1 MRKIVLMYHDVYSDS
16 ETESG
21 FQFPTS
27 FPYKISAEKF
37 ESHVKL
43 AHTYCKQNNL
53 SLDSVEF
60 TFDDGGVSFYTVI
73 APILE
78 KYGFKGVF
86 FISTSYIDTERF
98 LTEKQIQ
105 SLYKRGHIIASHSH
119 SHPRNMT
126 MLSEQDLLFEW
137 ETSTRILEGIIKT
150 PTLVASIPSGFNSP
164 QVMNTVEQAGV
175 KILYTSKPTD
185 KISVIGGLTTI
196 GRYVVHC
203 NTTIDTISKIL
214 YNRGYRQSLLVKW
227 HLVGIAKVM
236 LGSSY
241 NWIKKRIIR

>member
-1 MRKIVLMYHDVYSDS
+1 MTVYSSRFNIKEVPIVYSVHSRKVRITKMRKIVLMYHDVYSDS

-86 FISTSYIDTERF
+86 FILMT
-98 LTEKQIQ
+98 
-105 SLYKRGHIIASHSH
+105 II
-119 SHPRNMT
+119 
-126 MLSEQDLLFEW
+126 
-137 ETSTRILEGIIKT
+137 
-150 PTLVASIPSGFNSP
+150 
-164 QVMNTVEQAGV
+164 
-175 KILYTSKPTD
+175 Y
-185 KISVIGGLTTI
+185 
-196 GRYVVHC
+196 
-203 NTTIDTISKIL
+203 
-214 YNRGYRQSLLVKW
+214 
-227 HLVGIAKVM
+227 
-236 LGSSY
+236 
-241 NWIKKRIIR
+241 